1 MNEQLRRLVE
11 LQEIDSVIISL
22 ADKIELLPD
31 KLDQFKTPLE
41 EASASFQKFKLKHE
55 ELNKRKK
62 NKDLEL
68 EEIQDKINKLRSR
81 SAEIKTNKEYE
92 AHLREI
98 EGFEKSKSKI
108 EDEILTLMEDIE
120 NFTKNLQEEEL
131 KIRKAEDDFQE
142 REKLLEE
149 EKKKL
154 NIEMELQKAKR
165 KDFIA
170 GIDKE
175 IYAQYMTLLNRSGLA
190 VVPAKNEVCL
200 GCNYNIP
207 PQLYN
212 DIKKNE
218 DIYTCFYCKRFLYY
232 KEPSPDGSKSG
243 ETAPVS

>member
-11 LQEIDSVIISL
+11 LQEIDSVILSL
-22 ADKIELLPD
+22 ADKIELLPG

-41 EASASFQKFKLKHE
+41 EATASFQKFKSKYE

-92 AHLREI
+92 AHLKEI
-98 EGFEKSKSKI
+98 QGFEKNRSKI
-108 EDEILTLMEDIE
+108 EDEILTLMEDID

-131 KIRKAEDDFQE
+131 EIRKAEDDFQE

-154 NIEMELQKAKR
+154 HAEIELQKAKR

-170 GIDKE
+170 GIDE
-175 IYAQYMTLLNRSGLA
+175 AIYGQYMTLLNRSGLA
-190 VVPAKNEVCL
+190 VVLAKDEVCL

-212 DIKKNE
+212 DIKRN
-218 DIYTCFYCKRFLYY
+218 DGIFTCFYCKRFLYY
-232 KEPSPDGSKSG
+232 KETPSTESKSQ
-243 ETAPVS
+243 EPASVS